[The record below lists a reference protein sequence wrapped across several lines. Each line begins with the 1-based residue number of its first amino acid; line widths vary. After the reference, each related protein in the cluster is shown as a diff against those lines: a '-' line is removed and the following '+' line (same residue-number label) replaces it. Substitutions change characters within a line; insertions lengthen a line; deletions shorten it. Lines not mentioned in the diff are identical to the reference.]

1 MVFVI
6 PPKMEMFTTDV
17 HKIGITGQHPDTKN
31 PPPCLQSG
39 GLFPEPRLAAIIRLI
54 DEKPYV

>member
-1 MVFVI
+1 
-6 PPKMEMFTTDV
+6 MEVFTTDV